1 MNDEKL
7 TEVAVLELRFTL
19 RLRSI
24 GPWPSFLQARKRQRP
39 ETSYQLPVTSYQ
51 LSVISY
57 QLSVISCEGFTITG
71 DRDILG

>member
-39 ETSYQLPVTSYQ
+39 ETSYQL
-51 LSVISY
+51 
-57 QLSVISCEGFTITG
+57 SVISCEGFTITG